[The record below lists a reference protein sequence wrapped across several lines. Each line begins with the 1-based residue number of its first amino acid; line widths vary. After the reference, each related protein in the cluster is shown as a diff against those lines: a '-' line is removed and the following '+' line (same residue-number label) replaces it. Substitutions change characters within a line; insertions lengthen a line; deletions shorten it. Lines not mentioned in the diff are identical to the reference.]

1 MASGSGPGQAM
12 GRVEWAL
19 LLSLSTIWGV
29 SFLFNEVLLEA
40 WDPLTVVAGRVVL
53 AAVTLLAA
61 VRVSGYALPPIG
73 PGWLPFLVL
82 GVLNNAIPYI
92 LIVWG
97 QTRLESGLAAIL
109 NATTP
114 LFAIVVA
121 HLATRDERLLPRTVA
136 GGLVGLAGVVV
147 LVGPDALTGGAAGV
161 ALAQLAILVA
171 SLSYACAGVFGR
183 RLRGTAPLVIATGQM
198 TASTLFMLPLALLA
212 ERPWERGVPGPG
224 TWAALFGLAIP
235 CTAVAYL
242 IYFRLLAR
250 AGATNTTLVTVLI
263 PVSATVLGV
272 AFLGES
278 LTGRQ
283 LAGMALIGLGLL
295 TTDGRIQ
302 PLVGRPISR
311 PGHPRPARAIPPEG
325 RI

>member
-1 MASGSGPGQAM
+1 MASGPGRTM
-12 GRVEWAL
+12 GRVEWGL
-19 LLSLSTIWGV
+19 LLGLSIIWGG
-29 SFLFNEVLLEA
+29 SFLFNEVLLET

-53 AAVTLLAA
+53 AAVALLVVIRASSHA
-61 VRVSGYALPPIG
+61 MPPAG
-73 PGWLPFLVL
+73 PAWSPYLVL
-82 GVLNNAIPYI
+82 GMLNNVVPYI

-136 GGLVGLAGVVV
+136 GGLVGLAGVAI
-147 LVGPDALTGGAAGV
+147 LVGPGALTGGAAGV
-161 ALAQLAILVA
+161 ALAQVAILGA

-198 TASTLFMLPLALLA
+198 TASSLFMLPLALLA
-212 ERPWERGVPGPG
+212 DRPWERGLPGPG

-250 AGATNTTLVTVLI
+250 AGATNTVLVTVLI

-278 LTGRQ
+278 LAGRQ

-295 TTDGRIQ
+295 TTDGRLGTMLRRRIGH
-302 PLVGRPISR
+302 PD
-311 PGHPRPARAIPPEG
+311 HPRPAAAIPPEG